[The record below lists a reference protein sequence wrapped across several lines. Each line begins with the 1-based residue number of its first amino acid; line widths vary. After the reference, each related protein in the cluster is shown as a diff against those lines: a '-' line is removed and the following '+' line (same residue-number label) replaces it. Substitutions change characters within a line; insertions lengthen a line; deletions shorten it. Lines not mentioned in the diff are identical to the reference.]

1 MLIYVRES
9 EREEIM
15 ADGLSIDEQI
25 PKELRN
31 FFEREEEFRHQIEKD
46 KQHFQKLRDCYMIT
60 PQILEWFQW
69 RDLSLQG

>member
-1 MLIYVRES
+1 
-9 EREEIM
+9 M

-31 FFEREEEFRHQIEKD
+31 FFEREEEFRKQIDDD
-46 KQHFQKLRDCYMIT
+46 KQDFQKLRNCYMIT

-69 RDLSLQG
+69 SDLYLQGKFKNNDIPESL